1 MALLDNN
8 TSKRKRPDDS
18 PEDLSKSVDVC
29 RHCNKKC
36 TKRSE
41 AVQCDLCYSWLHAS
55 CEGLNKDQYKLLT
68 QLTSTV
74 DNVMYYCKFNKC
86 ETRSRQLMFN
96 SIHKALFP
104 SENSEANKT
113 EPLVLEHRAIRKEI
127 SDLSMKV
134 NALCSMN
141 ENLHQ
146 VIKSTASS
154 IAQSSVPVTQSTS
167 AALSVIDEISDRNR
181 RKNNLIMYNY
191 PEGADL
197 SADKESFTSL
207 CLSLF
212 NLNVE
217 VDKVLRLGRRLEGK
231 HRPLLIRLN
240 SEGDK
245 HAILSQAPHLRFN
258 DQYKRVF
265 ISHDM
270 TQSERVKHKA
280 LVQELQSRRAKG
292 ERNLMI

>member
-1 MALLDNN
+1 MASLDNN
-8 TSKRKRPDDS
+8 PQKRKRPDDS
-18 PEDLSKSVDVC
+18 PEELSKNVDIC
-29 RHCNKKC
+29 CHCNKKS

-41 AVQCDLCYSWLHAS
+41 AVQCDLCYSWLH
-55 CEGLNKDQYKLLT
+55 EGPSKEQYKLLT

-86 ETRSRQLMFN
+86 ETRSKQLMFN

-104 SENSEANKT
+104 FDNSETDET
-113 EPLVLEHRAIRKEI
+113 EPLMLEQNAIRKEI
-127 SDLSMKV
+127 SDLSAKV

-141 ENLHQ
+141 ENLEKE
-146 VIKSTASS
+146 IKSTTASS
-154 IAQSSVPVTQSTS
+154 IAQSSVPNTQSTS

-197 SADKESFTSL
+197 SADKESFISL
-207 CLSLF
+207 CSTVF
-212 NLNVE
+212 DLNVE
-217 VDKVLRLGRRLEGK
+217 VDKVLRLGRRLEEK
-231 HRPLLIRLN
+231 HRPLLVRLT
-240 SEGDK
+240 SECDK
-245 HAILSQAPHLRFN
+245 HAILSQTPRLRFH

-265 ISHDM
+265 ISQDK

-280 LVQELQSRRAKG
+280 
-292 ERNLMI
+292 